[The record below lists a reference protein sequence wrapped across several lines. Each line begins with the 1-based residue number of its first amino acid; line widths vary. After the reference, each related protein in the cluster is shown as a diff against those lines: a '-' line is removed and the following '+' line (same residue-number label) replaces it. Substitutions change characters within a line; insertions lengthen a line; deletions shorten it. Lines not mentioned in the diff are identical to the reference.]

1 MLPAKEFDTG
11 TSMRDG
17 KTSTD
22 TPAGKL
28 VFAWTGAH
36 NPHSTLLSN
45 NTFASRRNMVF
56 S

>member
-1 MLPAKEFDTG
+1 MLPGAELDTG

-17 KTSTD
+17 KTSAD
-22 TPAGKL
+22 APAGKL

-45 NTFASRRNMVF
+45 NAFASWRNMAF